1 LIEWDSLTAEMI
13 ILGGIIYFS
22 VYLEHWT
29 YKRWEKNQD
38 VKRGKNIIKFVKD
51 DLEQRLHFI
60 DESEQFKDYK
70 PFFTDMWD
78 AVIFSGNHPLISLEL
93 FRIIQRAYSWMKYYN
108 SELDNQVKS
117 NKIDEK
123 VLMELLGDVRKS
135 IHKALEMM

>member
-1 LIEWDSLTAEMI
+1 LIEWDSLTVEMI

-60 DESEQFKDYK
+60 DESEQFKDY
-70 PFFTDMWD
+70 
-78 AVIFSGNHPLISLEL
+78 
-93 FRIIQRAYSWMKYYN
+93 
-108 SELDNQVKS
+108 
-117 NKIDEK
+117 
-123 VLMELLGDVRKS
+123 
-135 IHKALEMM
+135 